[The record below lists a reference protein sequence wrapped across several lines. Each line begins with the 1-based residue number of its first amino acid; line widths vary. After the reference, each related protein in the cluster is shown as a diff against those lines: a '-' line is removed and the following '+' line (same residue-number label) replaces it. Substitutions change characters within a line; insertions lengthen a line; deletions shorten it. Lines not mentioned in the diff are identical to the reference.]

1 MKDTK
6 AKQWKEVDERFDK
19 EFTCIVTYEK
29 WPDEE
34 EQRLREPQYK
44 FKDFPNTNP
53 KIIKNFLHSELEKVR
68 QETEQRHQGEMEE
81 LRRKTLDEVL
91 EVIKGEKTG
100 HSSYSCQK
108 KEGGLCICGAN
119 EDRWNLAIDQISQQ
133 LKNKVNKK

>member
-1 MKDTK
+1 MKQTNTPTESREDWEK
-6 AKQWKEVDERFDK
+6 RFDK

-68 QETEQRHQGEMEE
+68 QETIEEMIKLSDEIELQGNTTYEE
-81 LRRKTLDEVL
+81 WRAFKGFRNTMRDRL
-91 EVIKGEKTG
+91 EALSIN
-100 HSSYSCQK
+100 K
-108 KEGGLCICGAN
+108 KE
-119 EDRWNLAIDQISQQ
+119 Q
-133 LKNKVNKK
+133 

>member
-1 MKDTK
+1 MKQTNTPTESREDWEK
-6 AKQWKEVDERFDK
+6 RFDK

-68 QETEQRHQGEMEE
+68 QETRNCKGQHNFVLSQTINEPFGSGTGF
-81 LRRKTLDEVL
+81 KTFYY
-91 EVIKGEKTG
+91 VICTK
-100 HSSYSCQK
+100 
-108 KEGGLCICGAN
+108 CG
-119 EDRWNLAIDQISQQ
+119 
-133 LKNKVNKK
+133 K

>member
-1 MKDTK
+1 MKQ
-6 AKQWKEVDERFDK
+6 KQMTNQYKDVDERFDK

-68 QETEQRHQGEMEE
+68 QETIDSCIEALPKKKIEKDVNGIFEHTRYKERIYFNGFNQA
-81 LRRKTLDEVL
+81 LDQSL
-91 EVIKGEKTG
+91 
-100 HSSYSCQK
+100 SSLQ
-108 KEGGLCICGAN
+108 L
-119 EDRWNLAIDQISQQ
+119 
-133 LKNKVNKK
+133 LKNKK